1 MHQTNLVHG
10 YTPQGEPNIKYVG
23 ETNVRIGRR
32 VQEHATWDKNSAIY
46 RYSCENEQSVGMQ
59 NFKILES
66 GYPKTLDRKIAE
78 ALHIKDLSPTL
89 NGKKNIYKLKLL
101 N

>member
-1 MHQTNLVHG
+1 MHQTNLVYG

-32 VQEHATWDKNSAIY
+32 VQEHATWDKNSAVY

-89 NGKKNIYKLKLL
+89 NGQKESYKLKLF